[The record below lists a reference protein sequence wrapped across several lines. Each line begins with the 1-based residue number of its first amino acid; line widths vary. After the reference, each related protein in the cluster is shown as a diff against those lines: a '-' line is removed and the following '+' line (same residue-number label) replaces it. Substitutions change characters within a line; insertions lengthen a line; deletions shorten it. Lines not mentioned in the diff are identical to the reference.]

1 MTAIDCGNN
10 CCYDGCVFEW
20 DEEKR
25 RHNIEKHGVDFYDA
39 ILIFEN
45 PVIEAEDTRNEYREM
60 RIQALGHVDDDYFIV
75 VYTWRDTRRRII
87 SAWKVD
93 NNGKRRYQNLLS

>member
-1 MTAIDCGNN
+1 M
-10 CCYDGCVFEW
+10 FEW

-45 PVIEAEDTRNEYREM
+45 PVIEAEDTRREYRET
-60 RIQALGHVDDDYFIV
+60 RIQALGYVDDDYFIV
-75 VYTWRDTRRRII
+75 VYTWRGTRRRII

-93 NNGKRRYQNLLS
+93 DNGKRRYQNIFS

>member
-1 MTAIDCGNN
+1 M
-10 CCYDGCVFEW
+10 FEW

-25 RHNIEKHGVDFYDA
+25 RHNIEKHGVDFLDA

-45 PVIEAEDTRNEYREM
+45 PVIEAEDSRKEYEEI
-60 RIQALGHVDDDYFIV
+60 RIQALGHADNEYFIV
-75 VYTWRDTRRRII
+75 VYTWRGPRRRII

-93 NNGKRRYQNLLS
+93 DNGKRRYQNLLS

>member
-1 MTAIDCGNN
+1 MM
-10 CCYDGCVFEW
+10 FEW

-25 RHNIEKHGVDFYDA
+25 RHNIEKHGVDFLDA

-45 PVIEAEDTRNEYREM
+45 PVIEAEDSRREYEET
-60 RIQALGHVDDDYFIV
+60 RIQALGHVDREYFLV
-75 VYTWRDTRRRII
+75 VYTWRGSRRRII

-93 NNGKRRYQNLLS
+93 DNGKRRYQERLS

>member
-1 MTAIDCGNN
+1 M
-10 CCYDGCVFEW
+10 FEW

-25 RHNIEKHGVDFYDA
+25 RHNIEKHGVDFLDA

-45 PVIEAEDTRNEYREM
+45 PVIEAEDIRREYEET
-60 RIQALGHVDDDYFIV
+60 RIQALGYVDHEYFLVI
-75 VYTWRDTRRRII
+75 YTWRGARRRII

-93 NNGKRRYQNLLS
+93 DNGKRRYQERLS